1 MITHVE
7 IKISKGTRAPQAAWR
22 RGWLSIYERKCLPH
36 GGCGAPYVRVCVCVC
51 LGVGVCFM
59 CLVNIYAAVNDEAR
73 KRCAK
78 QVPTTTTAATT
89 NW

>member
-1 MITHVE
+1 MLKLKSQRGHVPRKLPSDE
-7 IKISKGTRAPQAAWR
+7 AGSQFMSASVCPTVAAV
-22 RGWLSIYERKCLPH
+22 LLTCAY
-36 GGCGAPYVRVCVCVC
+36 VCVC
-51 LGVGVCFM
+51 VGVCFM

-78 QVPTTTTAATT
+78 QVPTTTAAATT